1 MNLTIS
7 NKLPQTEDSLAT
19 LLSKLLR
26 APRTGTGLASVSRN
40 ASTTTP
46 SNATLG
52 FQSVLA
58 VLTITVPGA
67 AGNLVLS
74 IEGQD
79 SAGTW
84 IPLALDT
91 PPRTAVGSYALQVG
105 CFAVSTGNSIIPAPI
120 TGLCWDLAAFQNV
133 RATVTHSTA
142 DAVTYSVAIT
152 LS

>member
-1 MNLTIS
+1 VNLTIL
-7 NKLPQTEDSLAT
+7 NRLPQTEDSLAT
-19 LLSKLLR
+19 LLQKLLR
-26 APRTGTGLASVSRN
+26 GPRAGTGLASLSRN

-91 PPRTAVGSYALQVG
+91 PFRTAAGSYALQVSS
-105 CFAVSTGNSIIPAPI
+105 FPASTGTSTLPATA

>member
-1 MNLTIS
+1 MNLAIL
-7 NKLPQTEDSLAT
+7 NKLPQTEDSIAT
-19 LLSKLLR
+19 LLQKLLR
-26 APRTGTGLASVSRN
+26 TPRLGTGLASLSRN

-67 AGNLVLS
+67 AGNLVMS

-79 SAGTW
+79 ASGTW
-84 IPLALDT
+84 IPLALDVSS
-91 PPRTAVGSYALQVG
+91 RTAAGSYALQVSSL
-105 CFAVSTGNSIIPAPI
+105 AVSSGTATVPTTAS
-120 TGLCWDLAAFQNV
+120 GLCWDVVAFQNV

-142 DAVTYSVAIT
+142 DPVTYSVAIT